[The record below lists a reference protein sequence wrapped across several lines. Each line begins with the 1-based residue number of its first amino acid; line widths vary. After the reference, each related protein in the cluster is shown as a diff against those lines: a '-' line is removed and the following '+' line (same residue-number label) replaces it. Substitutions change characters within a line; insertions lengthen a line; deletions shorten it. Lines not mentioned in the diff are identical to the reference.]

1 MFDVAFSVARDMIRS
16 RRRPVTAVRRDLSG
30 MTAVFT
36 GGTDGMGRVAAMR
49 LVEMGATLHLPGR
62 DPEKTRYAVE
72 ALNRLAGEERVFAAD
87 CDLASLKSVRACAAG
102 LLEVCPRID
111 LLVNCAGIN
120 MRQRTVS
127 PDGYELNWAV
137 NHLGPFVLTALL
149 LERIRASA
157 PARIVNLSSAMVRAG
172 RIDFEDLQLT
182 RGWSSLKGYARAKL
196 ALNGTTVAL
205 ARRLENT
212 GVTVNALNPGFVRT
226 ALLRDFRGAMRIWQV
241 IMSRAASPPEVGAER
256 IVRVAVSPEYESVSG
271 RFFDEDKLC
280 PPGAHVPDDDA
291 IERLWELS
299 QKAVQG

>member
-1 MFDVAFSVARDMIRS
+1 MFDVAWSVARDMFRA
-16 RRRPVTAVRRDLSG
+16 RRRPVTTVRRDLAG
-30 MTAVFT
+30 TTVVFT

>member
-16 RRRPVTAVRRDLSG
+16 RRRPVTVVRRDLSG

-62 DPEKTRYAVE
+62 DPGKTRRAVE
-72 ALNRLAGEERVFAAD
+72 ALNRLAGEERAFAAT
-87 CDLASLKSVRACAAG
+87 CDLASLASVRACAAA
-102 LLEVCPRID
+102 LLEACPRID

-120 MRQRTVS
+120 TRQRTVS
-127 PDGYELNWAV
+127 PDGHELNWAV

-172 RIDFEDLQLT
+172 QIDFDDLQLT
-182 RGWSSLKGYARAKL
+182 HGWSSLKGYAQAKL
-196 ALNGTTVAL
+196 AMNGTTVAL
-205 ARRLENT
+205 ARRLEGA
-212 GVTVNALNPGFVRT
+212 GVTVNALNPGFIRT
-226 ALLRDFRGAMRIWQV
+226 ALLRDYRGAMRVWQV
-241 IMSRAASPPEVGAER
+241 IMRRVASPPEVGAER
-256 IVRVAVSPEYESVSG
+256 IVRVAVSPEYEGISG
-271 RFFDEDKLC
+271 RFFDEDTLC

-291 IERLWELS
+291 IERLWTLS
-299 QKAVQG
+299 REAVDA

>member
-120 MRQRTVS
+120 TRQRTVS

>member
-16 RRRPVTAVRRDLSG
+16 RRRPVTAVRRGLSG

-62 DPEKTRYAVE
+62 DPEKTRCAVE
-72 ALNRLAGEERVFAAD
+72 ALNRLAGEERAFAAD
-87 CDLASLKSVRACAAG
+87 CDLASLKSVRACATG

-120 MRQRTVS
+120 TRQRTVS

-172 RIDFEDLQLT
+172 RIDFDDLQLT
-182 RGWSSLKGYARAKL
+182 RGWSSLKGYAQAKL

-226 ALLRDFRGAMRIWQV
+226 ALLRDFRGATRIWQV
-241 IMSRAASPPEVGAER
+241 IMSRVASPPEVGAER

-299 QKAVQG
+299 QEAVRG